1 MNRSI
6 FSINPSLIK
15 GLRGRSAQITM
26 NKELLKTN
34 PDAAITEVSRKY
46 EQFLKLNSLTKLPI
60 YQYPKQA
67 NRLMEVIIYNILE
80 AKINH
85 YSLIIRDKD
94 RTKKGI

>member
-6 FSINPSLIK
+6 FSINSSLLK

-34 PDAAITEVSRKY
+34 PDAAVTEISRKY
-46 EQFLKLNSLTKLPI
+46 EQFLKMNALTKLPI

-67 NRLMEVIIYNILE
+67 NRLMEVIKTLYNRI
-80 AKINH
+80 
-85 YSLIIRDKD
+85 
-94 RTKKGI
+94 